1 MIRTLLL
8 AAVTTTAALLVVGC
22 DRQPSPPSASG
33 GATAT
38 TVGIQL
44 NWKPEPQFGGF
55 YAAQLSGAYTR
66 HNLDVNVVAGGVGA
80 PTVQM
85 VGNGQIEFGIVSA
98 DELLIARSRGNNVVA
113 LFAVYQT
120 CPQGLMV
127 RASRGLK
134 EIGDIFKQPGTV
146 AIESGLPYA
155 MLLKRRYGFDQVK
168 IVPSPGGDLSIF
180 LSDPNFAQQCFV
192 TSEPIAARKAGVEPR
207 TFLIADAGYNP
218 YTTVLVTREE
228 YLKSHPEVVKS
239 VVAAVREGWG
249 AYLKDSAA
257 TDALMHKLNP
267 GMDPETFTAAAE
279 AQKPLIETDET
290 RAQGLG
296 YMSNE
301 RWITLADQLFDLGV
315 LKEKPAIDACF
326 VSP

>member
-1 MIRTLLL
+1 MIRTLML
-8 AAVTTTAALLVVGC
+8 AALTMTTALLVVAC
-22 DRQPSPPSASG
+22 DRQPTPPSSSG
-33 GATAT
+33 AAAATK
-38 TVGIQL
+38 VGIQL

-55 YAAQLSGAYTR
+55 YAAQLNGAYTR

-155 MLLKRRYGFDQVK
+155 MLLKRRYGFDRVK
-168 IVPSPGGDLSIF
+168 VVPSPGGSLSIF
-180 LSDPNFAQQCFV
+180 LSDPDFAQQCFV

-207 TFLIADAGYNP
+207 TFLVADAGYNP

-228 YLKSHPEVVKS
+228 YLKKHPEVVKS
-239 VVAAVREGWG
+239 VVAAVREGWE

-267 GMDPETFTAAAE
+267 GMAPETFTAAAE
-279 AQKPLIETDET
+279 AQRPLIETEET
-290 RAQGLG
+290 RAHGLG
-296 YMSNE
+296 YMSKE
-301 RWITLADQLFDLGV
+301 RWTALADQLVELGV
-315 LKEKPAIDACF
+315 LKDKPAIDACF